1 MSNKSGAER
10 IYRGSCP
17 FLFKNCY
24 NERGA
29 NSIKYHECTR
39 LFNGK

>member
-17 FLFKNCY
+17 FLFKIALMKD
-24 NERGA
+24 EQ
-29 NSIKYHECTR
+29 IV
-39 LFNGK
+39 